1 MAHHGNLDAHSGLFG
16 APLDAPLDSDGT
28 SQARVDADLVIL
40 PGGLLLVEQS
50 SPLAHCEGFC
60 DQMSGDIHCDN
71 GRV

>member
-1 MAHHGNLDAHSGLFG
+1 MAHPGNLDAHSGLFG
-16 APLDAPLDSDGT
+16 APLDSDGA

-60 DQMSGDIHCDN
+60 DQMSGDIHCNN